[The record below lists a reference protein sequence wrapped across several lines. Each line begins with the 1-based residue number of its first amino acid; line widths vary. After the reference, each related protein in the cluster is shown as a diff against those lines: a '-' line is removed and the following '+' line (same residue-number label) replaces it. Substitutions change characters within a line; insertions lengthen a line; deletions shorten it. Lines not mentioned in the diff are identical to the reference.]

1 MDPVTHGLVGAT
13 SAQLFSDKDT
23 FRTASFIGLI
33 AALAPDAD
41 VFLGSASNPLLTLEL
56 HRQFTH
62 SFIFIPFGALVVSL
76 ILWFFVKKRISFKH
90 TYFFS
95 LMGYS
100 TAGLMDYITSY
111 GVYLFWPFLDER
123 FALNII
129 SVFDPFLTTGLLIAI
144 SFAFYKKKK
153 TYSYG
158 PVAWLFVYLCF
169 AGIQKTRVEH
179 IAADV
184 LFTENDPNAEII
196 VKPTIG
202 NQILWSVRFVDDRE
216 ICSSGIRAGLLS
228 TSIVYKGDCAMLVDW
243 KSEFKSFNGTVM
255 YKNIERFSALSDG
268 LLVQHPNHPRVLGDA
283 RYSMLPTSVSPLWGI
298 TIDTT
303 KTNQHV
309 PFDTYRDASPEI
321 RSKFLNMVLGRTD

>member
-13 SAQLFSDKDT
+13 SAQIFSDKDT
-23 FRTASFIGLI
+23 FKTASFIGFA

-111 GVYLFWPFLDER
+111 GVYLFWPFVDER
-123 FALNII
+123 FALNIV
-129 SVFDPFLTTGLLIAI
+129 SVFDPLLTGGLLIAASI
-144 SFAFYKKKK
+144 AFYKKKK
-153 TYSYG
+153 VYSYG
-158 PVAWLFVYLCF
+158 LVVWLFLYLCF
-169 AGIQKTRVEH
+169 AGIQKSRVEH
-179 IAADV
+179 IAANVFFAEHDS
-184 LFTENDPNAEII
+184 NAEII

-216 ICSSGIRAGLLS
+216 ICSSGIRAGLFS
-228 TSIVYKGDCAMLVDW
+228 TPIVYQGDCVALVDW
-243 KSEFKSFNGTVM
+243 KSEFKSFSSTVM
-255 YKNIERFSALSDG
+255 YKDIERFSVLSGG
-268 LLVQHPNHPRVLGDA
+268 LLVQHPNHPKVLGDA

-298 TIDTT
+298 TVDTT
-303 KTNQHV
+303 KINQHV
-309 PFDTYRDASPEI
+309 SFDTYRDASPEI
-321 RSKFLNMVLGRTD
+321 RSKFLNMILGRTD

>member
-13 SAQLFSDKDT
+13 GAQLLSDKST
-23 FRTASFIGLI
+23 FRTASFIGFV

-41 VFLGSASNPLLTLEL
+41 VFLGSVSNPLLTLEL

-62 SFIFIPFGALVVSL
+62 SFIFIPFGALIVSSV
-76 ILWFFVKKRISFKH
+76 LWLFVKKRISFKH

-123 FALNII
+123 FALNIV
-129 SVFDPFLTTGLLIAI
+129 SVFDPLLTGGLLIAASI
-144 SFAFYKKKK
+144 AFYKKKK
-153 TYSYG
+153 AYG
-158 PVAWLFVYLCF
+158 YGLVAWLFLYLCF
-169 AGIQKTRVEH
+169 AGIQKSRVEH
-179 IAADV
+179 FAADV
-184 LFTENDPNAEII
+184 LLGKNNSNTEII
-196 VKPTIG
+196 TKPTIG
-202 NQILWSVRFVDDRE
+202 NQILWNVRFVDDGE
-216 ICSSGIRAGLLS
+216 ICSSAIRVGIFS
-228 TSIVYKGDCAMLVDW
+228 TPIVYEGECASLVDW
-243 KSEFKSFNGTVM
+243 KTEFKAFRPTVM
-255 YKNIERFSALSDG
+255 YRDIERFSALSEE
-268 LLVQHPNHPRVLGDA
+268 LIVQHPNHPNVIGDA

-321 RSKFLNMVLGRTD
+321 RSKFLDMVLGRTD

>member
-33 AALAPDAD
+33 AALAPDLD
-41 VFLGSASNPLLTLEL
+41 VFLGSASNPLLKLEL

-62 SFIFIPFGALVVSL
+62 SFIFIPFGALIVSL
-76 ILWFFVKKRISFKH
+76 IIWIFVKKRISFKY
-90 TYFFS
+90 TYLFS
-95 LMGYS
+95 LLGYA

-123 FALNII
+123 FALNIV
-129 SVFDPFLTTGLLIAI
+129 SVFDPFLTGGLLIAASI
-144 SFAFYKKKK
+144 ALYKKKK
-153 TYSYG
+153 VYSYG
-158 PVAWLFVYLCF
+158 PIAWLFVYLCF

-179 IAADV
+179 IAANV
-184 LFTENDPNAEII
+184 LFAEHDSNAEII

-228 TSIVYKGDCAMLVDW
+228 TPIVYKGDCAMLVDW